1 MNIIDIDFEKGIVQ
15 SDFKTW
21 TIVSN
26 DNNQYLL
33 LQREENGRYHVAE
46 ADVMKKHL
54 WEVKEINY
62 RDPEGG
68 TFVFDEDSGITHI
81 A

>member
-1 MNIIDIDFEKGIVQ
+1 MNIIDIDFDKGIVK
-15 SDFKTW
+15 SDYKDW
-21 TIVSN
+21 QIVSN
-26 DNNQYLL
+26 DSNQFLL
-33 LQREENGRYHVAE
+33 LQRQENGRYHVAE
-46 ADVMKKHL
+46 ADVKKKHL

-68 TFVFDEDSGITHI
+68 TFVFDEETGVTHI

>member
-1 MNIIDIDFEKGIVQ
+1 MNILDIDFEKGIVK
-15 SDFKTW
+15 SDYKEWQIF
-21 TIVSN
+21 SN
-26 DNNQYLL
+26 DNNQFLL
-33 LQREENGRYHVAE
+33 LQRQENGRYHVAE
-46 ADVMKKHL
+46 ADVKKKHL

-68 TFVFDEDSGITHI
+68 TFIFDEETGITHI

>member
-1 MNIIDIDFEKGIVQ
+1 MNIIDIDFDKGIVK
-15 SDFKTW
+15 SDYKDW
-21 TIVSN
+21 QIVSN
-26 DNNQYLL
+26 DSNQFLL
-33 LQREENGRYHVAE
+33 LQRQETGRYHVAE
-46 ADVMKKHL
+46 ADVKKKHL

-68 TFVFDEDSGITHI
+68 TFVFDEETGVTHI